1 MATQEG
7 HRILSLKLARE
18 RYPAEYTERY
28 IIYRGDKLSFT
39 DEMFNE
45 LLPLIP
51 EVWNTDKD
59 RLTHFVLFEDGTYM
73 CVRDKDI
80 YNYSRKESESKTY
93 FYNSATDNQ
102 VAQIVKIVTDYFGKA
117 KLKEVENFYDDV
129 MNSLSDMSYVKNKM
143 LEMRAEALRRSDYM
157 FNRDYVIADAD
168 LETKWKTYRQE
179 WRDITET
186 EAWVNNDLMNL
197 SIPLSPSPQETSELA
212 LEGLRQNL
220 ANLEVTDQL
229 LDDMKVSVDCS
240 LYENSAKK
248 FGEVSFKLEVLK
260 TLSKLKIPFNNNI
273 TTSESADQLE
283 TLDANLSAVNVLPQ
297 DIYTRYQSIK
307 EVESDTNDAS
317 MKAIADEQLTD
328 IDAKIEAI
336 NAKLQEY
343 NVDFSIGDI
352 MTKFVEDT
360 KARIESIE
368 ATEEAERLVYELEGD
383 SEE

>member
-1 MATQEG
+1 
-7 HRILSLKLARE
+7 
-18 RYPAEYTERY
+18 
-28 IIYRGDKLSFT
+28 
-39 DEMFNE
+39 
-45 LLPLIP
+45 
-51 EVWNTDKD
+51 
-59 RLTHFVLFEDGTYM
+59 
-73 CVRDKDI
+73 
-80 YNYSRKESESKTY
+80 
-93 FYNSATDNQ
+93 
-102 VAQIVKIVTDYFGKA
+102 
-117 KLKEVENFYDDV
+117 
-129 MNSLSDMSYVKNKM
+129 
-143 LEMRAEALRRSDYM
+143 
-157 FNRDYVIADAD
+157 
-168 LETKWKTYRQE
+168 
-179 WRDITET
+179 
-186 EAWVNNDLMNL
+186 
-197 SIPLSPSPQETSELA
+197 
-212 LEGLRQNL
+212 
-220 ANLEVTDQL
+220 
-229 LDDMKVSVDCS
+229 MKVSVDCS